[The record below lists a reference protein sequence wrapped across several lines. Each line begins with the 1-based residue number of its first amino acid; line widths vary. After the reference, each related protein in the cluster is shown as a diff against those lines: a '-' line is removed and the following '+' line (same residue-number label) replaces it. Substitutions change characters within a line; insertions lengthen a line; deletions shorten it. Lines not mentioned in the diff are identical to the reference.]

1 MAALTCE
8 ICGVAF
14 ERGRNQRLRG
24 GAWPRTCSRRHG
36 NLLRFIGA
44 SSALPWRECMVCGVE
59 FYARIAR
66 LTCSEICE
74 RSRERRAT
82 RASSTA
88 ASQPVQR
95 VCRGCSEPFTTG
107 YGDKRRVWCSR
118 ACQKAADAPARLAAL
133 HAKRRRRPRRRAR
146 LVAA

>member
-1 MAALTCE
+1 MLLTCE
-8 ICGVAF
+8 ICSVAF
-14 ERGRNQRLRG
+14 ERGHNQRLRG
-24 GAWPRTCSRRHG
+24 GAWPRTCSHRHG

-44 SSALPWRECMVCGVE
+44 SSALPWRECSECGAE

-74 RSRERRAT
+74 RSRERSAA

-95 VCRGCSEPFTTG
+95 VCRGCSGPFTTG
-107 YGDKRRVWCSR
+107 YGDKRRSWCSR
-118 ACQKAADAPARLAAL
+118 DCQHRAEAPARLAAL
-133 HAKRRRRPRRRAR
+133 HAKRRRRSRRRPR
-146 LVAA
+146 VIAA